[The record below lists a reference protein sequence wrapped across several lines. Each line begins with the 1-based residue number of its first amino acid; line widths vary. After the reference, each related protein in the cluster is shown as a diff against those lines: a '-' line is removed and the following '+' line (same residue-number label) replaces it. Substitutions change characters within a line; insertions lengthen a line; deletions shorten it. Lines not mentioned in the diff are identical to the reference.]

1 MIVWKKREKWSAMR
15 KYIILLACVCLI
27 CGCSAQKN
35 ATKKLRDIEFTVV
48 KDEEVPQELAS
59 MIAEK
64 KKERMKLVYTDEAY
78 LYIVEG
84 YGTKPTSGYSV
95 MADACYETE
104 NTVCFHSQLLGP
116 KEGEKI
122 FETESYPYVVI
133 KIEKIEKHI
142 VFQ

>member
-1 MIVWKKREKWSAMR
+1 MIVGKKQEKWLTMR
-15 KYIILLACVCLI
+15 KCILILACVCLLG
-27 CGCSAQKN
+27 GCSTQKN
-35 ATKKLRDIEFTVV
+35 ATEKLRDIEFTVV

-59 MIAEK
+59 MIEEK

-95 MADACYETE
+95 VADACYETG

-116 KEGEKI
+116 QEGEKI
-122 FETESYPYVVI
+122 YETESYPYVVI
-133 KIEKIEKHI
+133 KIERIEKHV